1 MTIYKV
7 KETSLSG
14 EFRQKIIANIL
25 GYKTYTDQNIYNLY
39 PEYKLGAGSVDV
51 ALGFF
56 NRMHLKKTPLLRPW
70 NLRGLKPAT

>member
-14 EFRQKIIANIL
+14 EFRQKILADIL
-25 GYKTYTDQNIYNLY
+25 GYKTYTDENIYNLY
-39 PEYKLGAGSVDV
+39 PEYQLGSGSVDV

-56 NRMHLKKTPLLRPW
+56 DRDF
-70 NLRGLKPAT
+70 PAKNCGPVRAYVLCMLEL